1 MEMLNLRNAQGR
13 VESVLGFIS
22 WRTWR
27 ENKRFWWTILNFTVF
42 NGRCNIWIRAVSSS
56 CQEKYAKSFVWACI
70 FEIKVE
76 LKRAKSYYF
85 VVEFIAV
92 LHFSNSSSIN
102 RFTSSIDALLI
113 MYKSAI
119 SFVNSSRN
127 NIWNL
132 DFIRT
137 EAEEKV

>member
-1 MEMLNLRNAQGR
+1 MLKAEWKMFLDLILEE
-13 VESVLGFIS
+13 VDDKIS
-22 WRTWR
+22 ASGEQSWISQ
-27 ENKRFWWTILNFTVF
+27 FLMADV
-42 NGRCNIWIRAVSSS
+42 IWIRAVSSS

-76 LKRAKSYYF
+76 LTRTKSYYF
-85 VVEFIAV
+85 VVDFIAV
-92 LHFSNSSSIN
+92 LHFSNISSIN

-137 EAEEKV
+137 EAEEEV